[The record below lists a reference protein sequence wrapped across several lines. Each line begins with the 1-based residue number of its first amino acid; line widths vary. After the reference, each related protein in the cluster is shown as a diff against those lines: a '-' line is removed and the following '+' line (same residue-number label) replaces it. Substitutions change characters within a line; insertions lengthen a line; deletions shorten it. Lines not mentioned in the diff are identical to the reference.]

1 MLKKSFLALLLALI
15 ATVGMFAQEDD
26 WGDSSDWGDDSTASS
41 SGESAGGGFWDRFSV
56 TGSAELGGRVYFDA
70 SASEAGK
77 TTVTAIPE
85 AEVGLNYEG
94 DSTNFNV
101 QINLS
106 ERTLLHNKMDILDEF
121 HADLFLGD
129 FVLSAGK
136 MKVVW
141 GKGDKLH
148 VLDNFNAN
156 DYTDFLIPDYLDRR
170 AGEYMF
176 RVQYNAPRI
185 FRLEGIWTPVM
196 RSEVYAE
203 NGKWV
208 PAQVGKLT
216 EAVTKMGGAEVGE
229 ALSEKDKAF
238 AALSALSN
246 ANPADPAKIQT
257 AKDAY
262 EVAATNYLTLL
273 NRANSL
279 SADSLYPNTNQL
291 KYGQFG
297 FYGNFSFG
305 VVDLGVSYYN
315 GHYKQVSTDY
325 TKLTSLSTVTD
336 ALHYDKLQVFGLDI
350 QGAAGP
356 FTLRGEFGYNLT
368 NDNGGDD
375 PWVHNN
381 SISYLAG
388 FDVGIPLHNL
398 NLNVQ
403 ATGNFVLHK
412 DEIEGSVFEPYD
424 VDYDPTGKY
433 SNNKLVVQLKDTFY
447 YEKIEI
453 LVKAIYGFEREDLV
467 LLPEVSYKIR
477 DGWKAKLS
485 GMYIHNFRD
494 DETDSE
500 FYGWQDNSFIQLS
513 VSYAF

>member
-1 MLKKSFLALLLALI
+1 MCKKSFLIVLLALL
-15 ATVGMFAQEDD
+15 ATFVVFAQEDWDDDD
-26 WGDSSDWGDDSTASS
+26 WGDETTTSTN
-41 SGESAGGGFWDRFSV
+41 GESFGGFWNRFSIS
-56 TGSAELGGRVYFDA
+56 GDAELGGRIYFGSNDA
-70 SASEAGK
+70 EK
-77 TTVTAIPE
+77 TTVNAIPE
-85 AEVGLNYEG
+85 LELGLNYEG
-94 DSTNFNV
+94 ESTNFNA

-106 ERTLLHNKMDILDEF
+106 ERTVLHNKMDILDEF

-170 AGEYMF
+170 VGEYMF
-176 RVQYNAPRI
+176 RIQYNAPKI

-208 PAQVGKLT
+208 PEKVERLKSHIKEAGGT
-216 EAVTKMGGAEVGE
+216 EVAI
-229 ALSEKDKAF
+229 ALAKKDTAF
-238 AALSALSN
+238 AKLSAAQQNPSTPSDVLKQMNAAYESALS
-246 ANPADPAKIQT
+246 DYI
-257 AKDAY
+257 
-262 EVAATNYLTLL
+262 TLL
-273 NRANSL
+273 NQANSL
-279 SADSLYPNTNQL
+279 SADDLYPNTNKL

-325 TKLTSLSTVTD
+325 TKVNSLSTVAD
-336 ALHYDKLQVFGLDI
+336 ALHYDKLQVFGLDA

-356 FTLRGEFGYNLT
+356 FTLRGEFAYNLT

-388 FDVGIPLHNL
+388 FDVSIPLHNL
-398 NLNVQ
+398 NVNVQ

-412 DEIEGSVFEPYD
+412 DKIEDSAFPLKTFD

-447 YEKIEI
+447 YEKIE
-453 LVKAIYGFEREDLV
+453 LVVKGIYGFERQDLV

-477 DGWKAKLS
+477 DGWKARLS

-494 DETDSE
+494 DKNDSE
-500 FYGWQDNSFIQLS
+500 FAGWQDNSFIQLS
-513 VSYAF
+513 VNYTF